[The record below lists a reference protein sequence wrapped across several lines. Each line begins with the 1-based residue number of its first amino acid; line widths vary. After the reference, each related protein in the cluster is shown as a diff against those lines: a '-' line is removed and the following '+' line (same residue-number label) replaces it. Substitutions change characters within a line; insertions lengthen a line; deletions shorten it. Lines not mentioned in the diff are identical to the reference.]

1 MDIADLGKL
10 PAMLNTPMFNGTLGI
25 ALHDGH
31 PLSGAPTGGVLK
43 RYGTS

>member
-31 PLSGAPTGGVLK
+31 PLSGPPMGGVLVM
-43 RYGTS
+43 YG